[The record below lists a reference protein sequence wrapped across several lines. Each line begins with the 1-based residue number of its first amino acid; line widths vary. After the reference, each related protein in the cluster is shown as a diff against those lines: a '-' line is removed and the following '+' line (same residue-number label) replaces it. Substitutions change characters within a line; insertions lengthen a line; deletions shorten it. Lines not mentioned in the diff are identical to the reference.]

1 MTGPG
6 GSGNPDA
13 ATGMVFVGVG
23 GVGTFNHTGGTN
35 SCSTLFIGSLNNI
48 LSLDLHTGDWNGGG
62 QGTYNLSNGLVVADE
77 EDMAQYGQAGFATV
91 PTGIFNQTG
100 GTNTINARLVMGDD
114 TMGGTAQATY
124 NLAGGLLRLPQMQ
137 LNGGNNSTINFSGGT
152 LQAIPGTYHNTSLDI
167 AVPVVVGT
175 AASNVATF
183 DANDMTINLN
193 AYGALTGPGQ
203 LRVIDSAGGGTVI
216 LGGGGIITPTAAA
229 PRSCPARGSAQ
240 QPGPAGHGRFDRRWR
255 GVDCVEL
262 ARGDAL
268 REQQRGTGR
277 DRWKRGRGDR
287 KFRPRGRRR
296 RRESRRGDRH
306 GRGCRGREPDG
317 GSRAFGV
324 GPLGSW
330 IDESAHARPAAS
342 EGPVQSRRRKHQGL
356 QPLVV
361 SFEA

>member
-1 MTGPG
+1 
-6 GSGNPDA
+6 
-13 ATGMVFVGVG
+13 MVFVGVG

-124 NLAGGLLRLPQMQ
+124 NLAGVLLRLPQMQ

-216 LGGGGIITPTAAA
+216 LGGGGIINAYSGGTTVLSGTLEALNNQALPGTGVLTVAGAASIVLSSHVGTLFESSSAGPAATVGSAGVEIANFGPAADAAGALVPAVATDMGVVAVAGSPTAV
-229 PRSCPARGSAQ
+229 PEPSALALL
-240 QPGPAGHGRFDRRWR
+240 GAGLMSLLT
-255 GVDCVEL
+255 L
-262 ARGDAL
+262 ARRHRRA
-268 REQQRGTGR
+268 R
-277 DRWKRGRGDR
+277 
-287 KFRPRGRRR
+287 FRADE
-296 RRESRRGDRH
+296 EST
-306 GRGCRGREPDG
+306 
-317 GSRAFGV
+317 RACS
-324 GPLGSW
+324 LW
-330 IDESAHARPAAS
+330 
-342 EGPVQSRRRKHQGL
+342 
-356 QPLVV
+356 
-361 SFEA
+361 